1 MSTRPAWL
9 EKPTRTGRVAK
20 AVVLTAIVAAVLL
33 PFYVVTLTSLSDRR
47 TVTESGGLVMV
58 PGGISVDA
66 YQEILSGGVVT
77 RALLVSM
84 GITLVGTAL
93 STTLSVLAAYGLS
106 RPGSLGHRPLLVL
119 VLITFLFGP
128 GIIPSYLMVR
138 SLGLIDTYAAL
149 ILPGAVAAFHVVVL
163 RSFFMQLPHELLDSA
178 RIDGA
183 GEFRIL
189 SRIVMPLSK
198 GVIAVIALFYAVGYW
213 NAFFTA
219 LLYLNDNAKWPL
231 QLVLRTY
238 VLQGSPLPITGGEAE
253 RAAAANAVAEAPPP
267 ALSIQ
272 MAVVVLAILPIV
284 FIYPL
289 VQRHFVKGV
298 IIGAVKG

>member
-9 EKPTRTGRVAK
+9 EKPTRTGVVAK

>member
-9 EKPTRTGRVAK
+9 EKPTRTGVVAK

-284 FIYPL
+284 FISPL
-289 VQRHFVKGV
+289 VKRHFVTGV
-298 IIGAVKG
+298 FIGAVTG